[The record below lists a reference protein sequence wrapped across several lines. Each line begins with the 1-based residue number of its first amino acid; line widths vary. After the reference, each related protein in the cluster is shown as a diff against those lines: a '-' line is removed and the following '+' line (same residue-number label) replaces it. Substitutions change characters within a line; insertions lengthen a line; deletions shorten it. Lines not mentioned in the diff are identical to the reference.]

1 MFDDYELDS
10 TTLITRLASDRVAR
24 ARVDVRFFRRAKT
37 PPRGWAS
44 PIFHRRKLKRN
55 VSRNSIAN
63 GRATVSSRDFITP
76 RANYARAIRVE
87 EDAVAFVSTPTVFDP
102 HGFGR

>member
-1 MFDDYELDS
+1 VGES
-10 TTLITRLASDRVAR
+10 
-24 ARVDVRFFRRAKT
+24 
-37 PPRGWAS
+37 
-44 PIFHRRKLKRN
+44 IFHRRKLKRN

-87 EDAVAFVSTPTVFDP
+87 EDAVAFVYTPTIFDP
-102 HGFGR
+102 SGWTQTFPEKRKKNRARSFRIPRHAP

>member
-1 MFDDYELDS
+1 
-10 TTLITRLASDRVAR
+10 
-24 ARVDVRFFRRAKT
+24 
-37 PPRGWAS
+37 
-44 PIFHRRKLKRN
+44 

-87 EDAVAFVSTPTVFDP
+87 EDAVAFVYTPTIFDP
-102 HGFGR
+102 SGWTQTFPEKRKKNRARSFRIPRHAP